1 MRTLFLAVAF
11 VALPLAAIDVSGK
24 WSGKFVDL
32 QDEAKS
38 EPVFMILK
46 QEGSQLSGSGG
57 PTEDEQHPIQNGKVE
72 GDKLAFEIP
81 TGKGT
86 IYFDLKATDTEI
98 KGEMKRTRGDRTD
111 NARLSLKRVGQK

>member
-24 WSGKFVDL
+24 WSGRFVDV

-38 EPVFMILK
+38 ESIFMILK

-57 PTEDEQHPIQNGKVE
+57 PTEDQQRPIQNGKVE
-72 GDKLAFEIP
+72 GDNLTFEIA

-86 IYFDLKATDTEI
+86 ISFDLKATDDEI
-98 KGEMKRTRGDRTD
+98 KGEMKRTRGDGTD
-111 NARLSLKRVGQK
+111 TARASLKRVGQK

>member
-1 MRTLFLAVAF
+1 MRTLCLAF
-11 VALPLAAIDVSGK
+11 MLVALSPAAIDVSGK

-111 NARLSLKRVGQK
+111 NARLSLKRVGGK

>member
-1 MRTLFLAVAF
+1 MRTLFLSVAF
-11 VALPLAAIDVSGK
+11 ASLSLAAIDVSGK
-24 WSGKFVDL
+24 WSGKFVDT

-57 PTEDEQHPIQNGKVE
+57 PTEDEQHPMENGKVE
-72 GDKLAFEIP
+72 GDKLTFEIP

-86 IYFDLKATDTEI
+86 IYFNLKATDNEI
-98 KGEMKRTRGDRTD
+98 KGEMKRTRSDGTD
-111 NARLSLKRVGQK
+111 TARLSLKRVAGK